1 MSRGTAYY
9 DLPNGERIE
18 LPTTMP
24 DVEEVPGPLCDG
36 KFELPEAVKEMF
48 KWMDETFGTWESDF
62 SSFKIWMKLRK
73 NFNPPVRWE
82 AVQDKRR
89 NPKPLGRNTYLYKA
103 RKIKSLARST
113 HTRASLHKG
122 KQKGTEEQCKHT
134 FKITA
139 ARCAP
144 CSGYNVECK
153 HYEKNSAADG
163 YCKLYKVFYDDC
175 RTYDLYIGTKTAIFP
190 LTGFPKAQNDP
201 PGTADCTD
209 VQPGTGCAEAAP
221 EPDP

>member
-1 MSRGTAYY
+1 MSRGTACY

-24 DVEEVPGPLCDG
+24 DVEEAPGPLCDG

-73 NFNPPVRWE
+73 NFNPPVRRE

-122 KQKGTEEQCKHT
+122 KQKGAEEQCKHT

-153 HYEKNSAADG
+153 HYEKNSAADTKHG
-163 YCKLYKVFYDDC
+163 SS
-175 RTYDLYIGTKTAIFP
+175 RT
-190 LTGFPKAQNDP
+190 
-201 PGTADCTD
+201 
-209 VQPGTGCAEAAP
+209 
-221 EPDP
+221 

>member
-1 MSRGTAYY
+1 MGEVFKLNHCYNMDCLPAMELFPDNYF
-9 DLPNGERIE
+9 DL
-18 LPTTMP
+18 
-24 DVEEVPGPLCDG
+24 
-36 KFELPEAVKEMF
+36 AVV
-48 KWMDETFGTWESDF
+48 DETFGTWESDF

-82 AVQDKRR
+82 AAQDKRR

-153 HYEKNSAADG
+153 HYEKNSAADTKHG
-163 YCKLYKVFYDDC
+163 SS
-175 RTYDLYIGTKTAIFP
+175 RT
-190 LTGFPKAQNDP
+190 
-201 PGTADCTD
+201 
-209 VQPGTGCAEAAP
+209 
-221 EPDP
+221 

>member
-62 SSFKIWMKLRK
+62 SDFKIWTKLRK
-73 NFNPPVRWE
+73 NFNPPERWK

-89 NPKPLGRNTYLYKA
+89 NPIPLGRNTYLYKA
-103 RKIKSLARST
+103 RKIHSLARST
-113 HTRASLHKG
+113 HTHVAL
-122 KQKGTEEQCKHT
+122 QKGTEKNEQCKHT
-134 FKITA
+134 FKITT

-144 CSGYNVECK
+144 CSGYNVECE
-153 HYEKNSAADG
+153 HYEKNSAADTKHG
-163 YCKLYKVFYDDC
+163 SS
-175 RTYDLYIGTKTAIFP
+175 RT
-190 LTGFPKAQNDP
+190 
-201 PGTADCTD
+201 
-209 VQPGTGCAEAAP
+209 
-221 EPDP
+221 

>member
-24 DVEEVPGPLCDG
+24 DVEEVPGPLCEG

-62 SSFKIWMKLRK
+62 SGFKIWMKLRK
-73 NFNPPVRWE
+73 NFNPPERWE
-82 AVQDKRR
+82 VSQDKRR
-89 NPKPLGRNTYLYKA
+89 NPIPLGRNTYLYKA
-103 RKIKSLARST
+103 RKIHSLARST
-113 HTRASLHKG
+113 HTRTAPHKG
-122 KQKGTEEQCKHT
+122 TKTNDEQCKHT
-134 FKITA
+134 FKITD

-153 HYEKNSAADG
+153 HYEKNNAAD
-163 YCKLYKVFYDDC
+163 
-175 RTYDLYIGTKTAIFP
+175 TKHSSS
-190 LTGFPKAQNDP
+190 LT
-201 PGTADCTD
+201 
-209 VQPGTGCAEAAP
+209 
-221 EPDP
+221 

>member
-1 MSRGTAYY
+1 MSRGIAYY

-89 NPKPLGRNTYLYKA
+89 NPKPLGRNTYLYEA
-103 RKIKSLARST
+103 RKIHSLARST
-113 HTRASLHKG
+113 HTHVAL
-122 KQKGTEEQCKHT
+122 QKGTEKNEQCKHT

-144 CSGYNVECK
+144 CSGYNVECE
-153 HYEKNSAADG
+153 HYEKNNAAD
-163 YCKLYKVFYDDC
+163 
-175 RTYDLYIGTKTAIFP
+175 TKRGSSQT
-190 LTGFPKAQNDP
+190 
-201 PGTADCTD
+201 
-209 VQPGTGCAEAAP
+209 
-221 EPDP
+221 

>member
-1 MSRGTAYY
+1 MNKCTVYM

-18 LPTTMP
+18 LPATMP
-24 DVEEVPGPLCDG
+24 DVEEVPGLICDG

-62 SSFKIWMKLRK
+62 SSFTIWRKPQK
-73 NFNPPVRWE
+73 NFNPPERWE

-103 RKIKSLARST
+103 RKIHSLARST
-113 HTRASLHKG
+113 HTHVALHKG
-122 KQKGTEEQCKHT
+122 TKKNEQCKHT
-134 FKITA
+134 FRITA

-153 HYEKNSAADG
+153 HYEKNNAAD
-163 YCKLYKVFYDDC
+163 
-175 RTYDLYIGTKTAIFP
+175 TKHSSSLA
-190 LTGFPKAQNDP
+190 
-201 PGTADCTD
+201 
-209 VQPGTGCAEAAP
+209 
-221 EPDP
+221 